1 MKLKSFIQFITESRG
16 TDILDNSIGI
26 QEFLESIE
34 ISANQHDHIVEW
46 WRENR
51 ASIRIH
57 YFRFTSVDPIMGVFL
72 SEGDIAINSKV
83 SAPGWMKLFLAL
95 HESRHCDQHAKG
107 IIMPG
112 YWDTVVA
119 GEEDLF
125 LEEYFSLEKDAND
138 FAIES
143 MVEMGF
149 EREMRESGSRLR
161 GNEGA
166 GKIVYQMMRRDI
178 QKYQPTDFIDL
189 LKMQILQ

>member
-1 MKLKSFIQFITESRG
+1 MKLKSFLQFITESRG

-26 QEFLESIE
+26 REFLESIE
-34 ISANQHDHIVEW
+34 ISANHHDHIVEW

-51 ASIRIH
+51 ARIRIH
-57 YFRFTSVDPIMGVFL
+57 YFRFTSVNPIMGVFL
-72 SEGDIAINSKV
+72 GEGDIAINSKV
-83 SAPGWMKLFLAL
+83 STPGWMKLFLAL

-107 IIMPG
+107 ILMPG

-119 GEEDLF
+119 EEEDLF

-138 FAIES
+138 FAFES